1 MGARSEEKATQA
13 IQTLIGESP
22 SLSTNDLRPLA
33 MDLGDFKNVQEAARR
48 FLAAESRLD
57 ILVNNAGM

>member
-1 MGARSEEKATQA
+1 
-13 IQTLIGESP
+13 
-22 SLSTNDLRPLA
+22 
-33 MDLGDFKNVQEAARR
+33 MDLGDFKDVQEAARK